1 MTFKKNKKTQKILLL
16 NLGLIIFVLQLIFA
30 PQVMAGKDSPV
41 QSPAR
46 PFGLDIIAPVQQ
58 AASDKN
64 AAKFYDNYLPKIEQF
79 INAGLNINT
88 PFENFSAVELDPS
101 KIQVVNNVSVEAFF
115 ITADTDY
122 HNTLGFN
129 TSGGGVSGGDPWLI
143 FPDASTNVPYD
154 QVTST
159 SGTRTVETPLL
170 PGDFVEL
177 GSYRNTSLDF
187 FLIADGAN
195 GGTDVYS
202 TQSSINPDVI
212 VHAFAYAIED
222 SPYLIM
228 GFDGIDT
235 SNGGHKDIIFAL
247 DLDKKNVSDLIVTS
261 SITHAPE
268 PSTMLILT
276 SFLGFTAYFKHR
288 KRRR

>member
-1 MTFKKNKKTQKILLL
+1 MFHPTFI
-16 NLGLIIFVLQLIFA
+16 
-30 PQVMAGKDSPV
+30 PCVMAGKISPI

-46 PFGLDIIAPVQQ
+46 PFGLDIIGPVQM
-58 AASDKN
+58 AASDRN
-64 AAKFYDNYLPKIEQF
+64 ASKFYNDYLPKIEQL
-79 INAGLNINT
+79 INADFNVNFSIN
-88 PFENFSAVELDPS
+88 NFSAVELDPS
-101 KIQVVNNVSVEAFF
+101 KIYATNNVAIEAFF
-115 ITADTDY
+115 ITEDTDY

-129 TSGGGVSGGDPWLI
+129 TSGGSIKEGNPWLI
-143 FPDASTNVPYD
+143 FPDASTSVPYD
-154 QVTST
+154 QVTSPF
-159 SGTRTVETPLL
+159 GKRTIETPLL

-177 GSYRNTSLDF
+177 GKYSKTSLDF

-202 TQSSINPDVI
+202 TQSSINPDGL

-235 SNGGHKDIIFAL
+235 SNGANKDLIFAL
-247 DLDKKNVSDLIVTS
+247 DLDKRNVSSLIETA

-268 PSTMLILT
+268 PSTLLILT
-276 SFLGFTAYFKHR
+276 SFLGFTAYIKHR
-288 KRRR
+288 KRR

>member
-1 MTFKKNKKTQKILLL
+1 MTYKNNKRFQIILSLSLSLL
-16 NLGLIIFVLQLIFA
+16 ILIFQLIFTPKA
-30 PQVMAGKDSPV
+30 MAGRVSPI

-46 PFGLDIIAPVQQ
+46 PFGLDIIDPVQM
-58 AASDKN
+58 AASDRN
-64 AAKFYDNYLPKIEQF
+64 ASKFYNDYLPKIEQF
-79 INAGLNINT
+79 INAGLNVNT
-88 PFENFSAVELDPS
+88 PIANFSAVELDPS
-101 KIQVVNNVSVEAFF
+101 KIQVTNNVAIEAFF
-115 ITADTDY
+115 ITEDTDY

-129 TSGGGVSGGDPWLI
+129 TSGGGVSSGDPWLI

-154 QVTST
+154 QVTS
-159 SGTRTVETPLL
+159 SGTRTAETPLL
-170 PGDFVEL
+170 PGDFVEM

-202 TQSSINPDVI
+202 TQSSINPDGL
-212 VHAFAYAIED
+212 VHAFAYAIEG

-235 SNGGHKDIIFAL
+235 SNGGHKDLIFAL

-268 PSTMLILT
+268 PSTLLILT

-288 KRRR
+288 KKR